1 MNYTY
6 KNKSYIIFL
15 NFIKGIHQKRQK
27 TTEVFSKENE
37 AIEQPMDVKDEEQQT
52 PQIIEE
58 KDENEEQQTLQT
70 IEKEDED
77 EIRIGMLMSLTNI
90 VYC

>member
-1 MNYTY
+1 
-6 KNKSYIIFL
+6 L
-15 NFIKGIHQKRQK
+15 NFIKGAHQKRQK

-37 AIEQPMDVKDEEQQT
+37 ATEQPVDMEDEEQQT

-58 KDENEEQQTLQT
+58 EDENEEQQTPQT

-77 EIRIGMLMSLTNI
+77 EIRIGMLTSLTNI